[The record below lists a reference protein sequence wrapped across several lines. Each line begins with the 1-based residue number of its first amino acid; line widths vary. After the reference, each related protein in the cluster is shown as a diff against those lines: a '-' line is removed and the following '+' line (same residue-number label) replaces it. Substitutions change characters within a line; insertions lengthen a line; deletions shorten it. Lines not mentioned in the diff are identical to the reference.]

1 MTKYTLIINALIF
14 GHHLLWALN
23 LLAWTEHGGGSVP
36 GNQSAQFMEA
46 LGRGNSYKNRSA
58 ICRRA
63 RFLTLLSAFKK
74 GRSAICR
81 GG

>member
-46 LGRGNSYKNRSA
+46 LGRGMDTKCSA
-58 ICRRA
+58 ICD
-63 RFLTLLSAFKK
+63 
-74 GRSAICR
+74 R
-81 GG
+81 GEDSYPTVCV